1 MLYFHPIH
9 PFILFIIF
17 ILFILFILTTA
28 LIAIKQRYALFSSY
42 SNISSS
48 YQLHLL
54 HNFFAI
60 KICIKKILSYPFLN
74 VKKCQGDSAK
84 NARAKVLGQ
93 KCSLYFTLFTR
104 YERKMHAAEERMRAL
119 GLLTPL
125 SPLMLDEWEIPRDR
139 VVTNRLDKE

>member
-1 MLYFHPIH
+1 MLYSRPI
-9 PFILFIIF
+9 P
-17 ILFILFILTTA
+17 T
-28 LIAIKQRYALFSSY
+28 Y
-42 SNISSS
+42 SSS
-48 YQLHLL
+48 YHLHLL
-54 HNFFAI
+54 HNVFAI

-74 VKKCQGDSAK
+74 VK
-84 NARAKVLGQ
+84 NAREKVLGQ

-119 GLLTPL
+119 GLLTPM